1 MTVIGI
7 DSHKDLLAACLVDAS
22 GVVIEQR
29 SIANTEAGH
38 AELVGWAR
46 AVDAQRVGIEGA
58 GNYGRPAAE
67 ALIDAGAAVL
77 EVPPQMT
84 AAARRGRRTYTK
96 TDPVDALEIARIAA
110 RDDDLPAPR
119 FAGAPGELACLVAY
133 RRELVKD
140 RTAAINRLHSSLE
153 KIRCGYHTR
162 TAALTS
168 RAGLDAA
175 SRLLRGD
182 TSARAEIARSRIRN
196 IRRLDREVDALTKRL
211 VAALND
217 TRTQVD
223 IEAQLDPPHH
233 HHPPLKS
240 EEPLRGRAN
249 RWDNADH
256 TARGRGPSGP

>member
-84 AAARRGRRTYTK
+84 AAARRGRACQIVCVRGWF
-96 TDPVDALEIARIAA
+96 EIVVRGC
-110 RDDDLPAPR
+110 
-119 FAGAPGELACLVAY
+119 FG
-133 RRELVKD
+133 
-140 RTAAINRLHSSLE
+140 S
-153 KIRCGYHTR
+153 
-162 TAALTS
+162 
-168 RAGLDAA
+168 GLW
-175 SRLLRGD
+175 
-182 TSARAEIARSRIRN
+182 
-196 IRRLDREVDALTKRL
+196 K
-211 VAALND
+211 
-217 TRTQVD
+217 
-223 IEAQLDPPHH
+223 
-233 HHPPLKS
+233 
-240 EEPLRGRAN
+240 
-249 RWDNADH
+249 
-256 TARGRGPSGP
+256 GPF